1 MYRWRHHLNLGFRTI
16 LIAVLW
22 VTSNSRLSHAMN
34 AQSRSSLRKSL
45 RQTRRGL
52 SPSQQD
58 YAAMQLYHSINGQ
71 RYFRK
76 AKRIA
81 FYLPSDGEIDP
92 SLLLAIAEARG
103 QHCYLPLIHP
113 FRPDRMLFLRYRQ
126 GAPLRRHRW
135 GMWQPI
141 LRRGALLPARAL
153 DIAFVPL
160 VGFDSACNR
169 LGMGKGFYDRT
180 FSFRVRAS
188 RRSPKLIGLAHE
200 CQRVENL
207 ENQTWD
213 VRMDKIVSDWATY
226 QP

>member
-34 AQSRSSLRKSL
+34 SQSRSSLRSSL
-45 RQTRRGL
+45 RQARRQL
-52 SPSQQD
+52 SPTQQD
-58 YAAMQLYHSINGQ
+58 YAAMQLYHRISGQ

-81 FYLPSDGEIDP
+81 FYLASDGEIDP
-92 SLLLAIAEARG
+92 SLLLAAAEARG
-103 QHCYLPLIHP
+103 QLCYLPLIHP
-113 FRPDRMLFLRYRQ
+113 FRPERMLFLRYRQ
-126 GAPLRRHRW
+126 GDPLLRHRW
-135 GMWQPI
+135 GMWQPA
-141 LRRGALLPARAL
+141 LRRGTLVRARAL

-160 VGFDSACNR
+160 VGFDRACNR
-169 LGMGKGFYDRT
+169 LGMGKGFYDRA
-180 FSFRVRAS
+180 FSFRARAG

-200 CQRVENL
+200 CQRVEGL
-207 ENQTWD
+207 ENQAWD
-213 VRMDKIVSDWATY
+213 VRMDKIVSDQASY

>member
-34 AQSRSSLRKSL
+34 PQTRSSLRTSL
-45 RQTRRGL
+45 RQSRSQL
-52 SPSQQD
+52 SPAQQD
-58 YAAMQLYHSINGQ
+58 HAAMQLYHRISGQ

-81 FYLPSDGEIDP
+81 FYLASDGEIDP
-92 SLLLAIAEARG
+92 SLLLAAAEARG
-103 QHCYLPLIHP
+103 QHCYLPLLHP
-113 FRPDRMLFLRYRQ
+113 FRPERMLFLRYRQ
-126 GAPLRRHRW
+126 GDPLLRHRW
-135 GMWQPI
+135 GMWQPA
-141 LRRGALLPARAL
+141 LRPGALVHARAL

-180 FSFRVRAS
+180 FSFRARAG

-200 CQRVENL
+200 CQRVERL
-207 ENQTWD
+207 ESQAWD
-213 VRMDKIVSDWATY
+213 VRMDKIVSDKANY

>member
-1 MYRWRHHLNLGFRTI
+1 MYRWRHHLNLRFRTI

-22 VTSNSRLSHAMN
+22 VTSNFRLSHAMN

-45 RQTRRGL
+45 RQARRQL
-52 SPSQQD
+52 SLSQQAQ
-58 YAAMQLYHSINGQ
+58 AAMQLYHSISGQ
-71 RYFRK
+71 LYFRK

-81 FYLPSDGEIDP
+81 FYLASDGEIDP
-92 SLLLAIAEARG
+92 SLLLAAAEARG

-126 GAPLRRHRW
+126 GDLLLRHRW
-135 GMWQPI
+135 GMWQPA
-141 LRRGALLPARAL
+141 LRRGALLHARAL
-153 DIAFVPL
+153 DVAFVPL
-160 VGFDSACNR
+160 VGFDSACSR

-180 FSFRVRAS
+180 FSFRTRAG

-200 CQRVENL
+200 CQHVESL
-207 ENQTWD
+207 ENQAWD
-213 VRMDKIVSDWATY
+213 VQMDKIVSDWATY

>member
-22 VTSNSRLSHAMN
+22 VTSNSRLSHDMN
-34 AQSRSSLRKSL
+34 SQTRSSLRKSL
-45 RQTRRGL
+45 RQTRRQL
-52 SPSQQD
+52 SPTQQD
-58 YAAMQLYHSINGQ
+58 YAALQLYHRISGQ

-81 FYLPSDGEIDP
+81 FYLASDGEIDP
-92 SLLLAIAEARG
+92 SLLLAAALARG
-103 QHCYLPLIHP
+103 QHCYLPLLHP
-113 FRPDRMLFLRYRQ
+113 FRPDHMLFLRYRH
-126 GAPLRRHRW
+126 GDPLLRHRW
-135 GMWQPI
+135 GMWQPA
-141 LRRGALLPARAL
+141 LRRGTLVSARAL

-180 FSFRVRAS
+180 FSFRARAN

-200 CQRVENL
+200 CQRVESL
-207 ENQTWD
+207 ENQAWD
-213 VRMDKIVSDWATY
+213 VRMDKIVSDWASY